1 MNDVTL
7 RTFPQNEF
15 EALAM
20 LYIQNQDL
28 SVVTP
33 EELLEKYQETYNQIC
48 AYNKACKER
57 RMGLRD

>member
-7 RTFPQNEF
+7 RTFPRNEF

-28 SVVTP
+28 SGVTP

-48 AYNKACKER
+48 AHNKVCKER
-57 RMGLRD
+57 HIGLHQ